1 MQNYYQF
8 IIPRLNGGE
17 IRKNFRYYSSLVKKG
32 IAGFIV
38 FGGELKTL
46 RRYLPDLQALSDLPL
61 IIASD
66 LERGLGQQVKGGT
79 MFPPAMALA
88 SAVKRSQRSAVSNK
102 DLRLLRSSFRAVA
115 EEALYAG
122 INTIFAPVL
131 DINTNPKNPIISVR
145 AFGEDPE
152 TVSFFGCEMIREF
165 QVRGLAACG
174 KHFPGHGDTEVDSHM
189 KLPVVECSLR
199 RLKKYELR
207 PFQKAIQEDVRM
219 IMLGHLNV
227 PALDSSGIPVSISK
241 KAVRFLREKMK
252 FKGILTTDA
261 MNMGGIGKFSEEKAA
276 FMSLDAGVDILLHPT
291 DPEKIVSYLEAKKN
305 VFDAER
311 LRRFRRELGRVR
323 AGRMPGFEV
332 HGKLSDLLA
341 DKAIRLRGD
350 FLIKGDLFLAILND
364 DEQSKGIELAR
375 TLKEKIPS
383 VKIRIIRKG
392 AEIEKIKIS
401 DNAFVVVAVFSETKA
416 WKGGASD
423 WLCRQIACVQNR
435 ADLFVSFGSPYLLD
449 NINVATI
456 FAYWDSESAQR
467 AVAGTITKK
476 TQRSVEKSMTSP
488 LG

>member
-17 IRKNFRYYSSLVKKG
+17 VRRNFRHYSSLVKKG
-32 IAGFIV
+32 VAGFIV

-46 RRYLPDLQALSDLPL
+46 RRYLADLQALSELPL

-79 MFPPAMALA
+79 LFPPAMALA
-88 SAVKRSQRSAVSNK
+88 SAIKSSQRSAVSNK
-102 DLRLLRSSFRAVA
+102 DLRILRASFRAVA
-115 EEALYAG
+115 EEARYAG

-131 DINTNPKNPIISVR
+131 DINTNPRNPIISVR
-145 AFGEDPE
+145 AFGEDSE
-152 TVSFFGCEMIREF
+152 TVSFFGCEMIREL
-165 QVRGLAACG
+165 QAQGLAACG
-174 KHFPGHGDTEVDSHM
+174 KHFPGHGDTEVDSHI
-189 KLPVVECSLR
+189 KLPVVESSLR
-199 RLKKYELR
+199 RLKRYELR
-207 PFQKAIQEDVRM
+207 PFQKAIEEDVKM

-291 DPEKIVSYLEAKKN
+291 DPEKVVSYLEGKKN
-305 VFDAER
+305 VFDAES
-311 LRRFRRELGRVR
+311 LTHFRRELDRGL
-323 AGRMPGFEV
+323 AGRMPGFAV

-350 FLIKGDLFLAILND
+350 FWIKGDLFLVILND
-364 DEQSKGIELAR
+364 DEQSKGIVLAR

-383 VKIRIIRKG
+383 VKIRIIRERL
-392 AEIEKIKIS
+392 EIEKIKIS
-401 DNAFVVVAVFSETKA
+401 DNAFVAAAIFSETKG
-416 WKGGASD
+416 WKGGASS
-423 WLCRQIACVQNR
+423 WLCRQIACLQGR
-435 ADLFVSFGSPYLLD
+435 TDLFVSFGSPYLLD
-449 NINVATI
+449 NINVSTI

-467 AVAGTITKK
+467 AVARIITKK
-476 TQRSVEKSMTSP
+476 TTGTIP
-488 LG
+488 